1 MSRTDAAALTN
12 RQKDEIFDAGAGL
25 GGRQERL
32 DYAEETAQ
40 RLGVSREEI
49 LAAMH
54 DEDRARARRK
64 QAQIQQELAM
74 AYLSEHAMDAA
85 RTLVEMMLRE
95 ATTDQQLRMKQAAAT
110 ELMNRLGMA
119 RERDEPKD
127 ARIVITGMEPG
138 MPPAHGEQERKGEMN
153 ADG

>member
-1 MSRTDAAALTN
+1 MSRTDAAALTD

-49 LAAMH
+49 LAAMF
-54 DEDRARARRK
+54 DGDRARARRK
-64 QAQIQQELAM
+64 EAEGQQELAM
-74 AYLSEHAMDAA
+74 AYLAEHALDAA